1 MCLILGHRKRQLGKM
16 TRLFKEIM
24 SKIASNQFKQSF
36 IHFIQKINHMTDLY
50 GEKYSPYKI
59 VKTIFICLKDN
70 MT

>member
-1 MCLILGHRKRQLGKM
+1 
-16 TRLFKEIM
+16 M